1 MNLPVRLRLGAAKT
15 IRGKNRSAAME
26 REVVSPSP

>member
-1 MNLPVRLRLGAAKT
+1 MNLPVRLGAAKT

-26 REVVSPSP
+26 REVVAP